1 MKTFV
6 FVGTSLDGFIARK
19 DGDFSW
25 LIPFQN
31 EEVHRSYNQFIHGI
45 DAIVIGRGTYDAVV
59 NLDPWPYNK
68 KVFLLSNSIK
78 QIPNSLKDK
87 ISLISMKP
95 AEVLAH
101 LRDLGH
107 LHIYVDGG
115 KTIQSFLKEDCI
127 DEIIITRVPVL
138 IGSGIPLF
146 DNLDFDI
153 QFTHVDT
160 EVFVNGLV
168 KSRYRRKRD

>member
-6 FVGTSLDGFIARK
+6 YVGTSLDGFIARK

-45 DAIVIGRGTYDAVV
+45 DAIVIGRGTYEAVV

-87 ISLISMKP
+87 ISLLSMKP
-95 AEVLAH
+95 IEVLAH
-101 LRDLGH
+101 LSELGH
-107 LHIYVDGG
+107 SHIYIDGG
-115 KTIQSFLKEDCI
+115 KTIQSFLKEGCI
-127 DEIIITRVPVL
+127 DEIIITRVPML
-138 IGSGIPLF
+138 IGNGIPLF
-146 DNLDFDI
+146 DNLDFDMH
-153 QFTHVDT
+153 FTHLET
-160 EVFVNGLV
+160 EVFSNGLV
-168 KSRYRRKRD
+168 KSHYRRIRN